1 MGFLKLVSD
10 IGAGILYVGCIRAA
24 LTASGTHSPVI
35 VHFLFL
41 FLFYFLNVNVS
52 KILLLNIKLYN

>member
-10 IGAGILYVGCIRAA
+10 IGAGILYVGCIRVA

-35 VHFLFL
+35 VHY
-41 FLFYFLNVNVS
+41 LFYFYLFF
-52 KILLLNIKLYN
+52 KCKR